1 LPTPLVVVPVA
12 DDDVVVP
19 LVVPLELPPVET
31 VLGWC
36 LLDALTTLPRFFAST
51 RPCAFIARKTFPH
64 PWPPC
69 FICAI

>member
-12 DDDVVVP
+12 DDVVVVP

-36 LLDALTTLPRFFAST
+36 LLDALMTLPRFLAST
-51 RPCAFIARKTFPH
+51 SPCAFIVRKTFPH
-64 PWPPC
+64 PCPPC